1 VILPRTEASQSVPLA
16 ERMRAAVEDMH
27 LASPAPS
34 GRVTVSIGLAQLMP
48 GSADAQA
55 LIDGA
60 DRALYEAKRGG
71 RNRVGREMERVLE
84 AV

>member
-1 VILPRTEASQSVPLA
+1 
-16 ERMRAAVEDMH
+16 
-27 LASPAPS
+27 
-34 GRVTVSIGLAQLMP
+34 MP

>member
-1 VILPRTEASQSVPLA
+1 
-16 ERMRAAVEDMH
+16 
-27 LASPAPS
+27 
-34 GRVTVSIGLAQLMP
+34 MP

-71 RNRVGREMERVLE
+71 RNRVGREPDLTPGLVSAELPPALPASGLTLAE
-84 AV
+84 T